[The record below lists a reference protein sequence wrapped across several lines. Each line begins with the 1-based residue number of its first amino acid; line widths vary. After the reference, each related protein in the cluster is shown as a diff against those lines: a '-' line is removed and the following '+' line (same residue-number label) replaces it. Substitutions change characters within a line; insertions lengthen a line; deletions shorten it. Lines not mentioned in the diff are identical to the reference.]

1 MEEMN
6 IREFVKIKSDRLNFE
21 DFIMGSQDFTI
32 AKLGRKVDQ
41 GNVRLLM
48 IFEGREA
55 TPYWVP
61 KGMVKCLSNPEGWGE
76 SEFSEWIGRKVRLF
90 GEPTV
95 VYAGKELGGIRISH
109 ISHITAPYS
118 TKITERRGVRI
129 DYVISPLE
137 EVMYPVERFNT
148 NLPAWHAA
156 ILKGPTTAEQI
167 IAKVQQSGKL
177 TDEQIAKIKTPQ
189 EAAQ

>member
-95 VYAGKELGGIRISH
+95 VYAGKELGGVRISH
-109 ISHITAPYS
+109 ISHIPQAYS

-137 EVMYPVERFNT
+137 EVMYPVAKFTE
-148 NLPAWHAA
+148 NLPAWLAL
-156 ILKGPTTAEQI
+156 IAEGKATPEKI
-167 IAKVQQSGKL
+167 IARVEQSGKL
-177 TDEQIAKIKTPQ
+177 TDQQKAQIVNPQ
-189 EAAQ
+189 EAAK

>member
-48 IFEGREA
+48 FFEGREA

-109 ISHITAPYS
+109 ISHIPAPYS

-137 EVMYPVERFNT
+137 EVAYPVERFNA
-148 NLPAWHAA
+148 NLPAWIAA
-156 ILKGPTTAEQI
+156 IAGGKATADAI
-167 IAKVQQSGKL
+167 IAKVEQSGKL
-177 TDEQIAKIKTPQ
+177 TDEQKDKIRNPQ